1 MFSNGRISCS
11 DFFGDQQ
18 NMDNSA
24 YVPNHLPPPSLVV
37 FSQSGGLPEALRMQR
52 PFNPQV
58 TDSKDLQVPFSTAAS
73 LGYGLHH
80 MLHLPPQFLHPL
92 DHRLPFGGFRP
103 LGPSAFAPPN
113 KCLKIES
120 GNGPVTS
127 SGLPSIGS
135 LSSISNMFSPSP
147 LSSAGGSAVVS
158 VSGANT
164 SIGGVGG
171 GSNSATV
178 QEIAPQSPAG
188 STCRSP
194 TGLGTGPG
202 SGPSQATPEEED
214 RDANATPGSENTER
228 STPEEGRPY
237 RRPVFGGRCGAEA
250 LGLGLGLSL
259 GPAYRFAL
267 PPGLA
272 AKTTRCLV
280 FDQGKKK
287 FPSDPTCCPACGVTV
302 RPQDLEQHFA
312 QELDRLYK
320 ISSASSR
327 PRGPRSLPPGPSQD
341 HPHGPMHHTPSAVD
355 GTPHGRW
362 ETYKRIK
369 ANRQARIRVKNRKRK
384 ADEPACPVCNERLS
398 GSPEELNQHVERCL
412 SKHNN
417 GNPAGQSNLDD
428 EEVDVE
434 GDAETFEEYE
444 WAGQRRVRATSM
456 LVGGFSA
463 AGLATSSSN
472 RSSTSGNGG
481 PSQQDDEDVDL
492 VVDGDDVAEFGPAQY
507 SEADVVAPRMEGTPR
522 EQKERDALREAV
534 ISPNASNSIHTP
546 HTPEQVGQGMVEV
559 KPEPGTMTPLGHSEQ
574 GEGIPSSPRR
584 DGDTP
589 VIEALRGRIRE
600 LEAEMRGQ
608 PSLKCLICMEQY
620 KKPVTSVC
628 CWHVHCEQCWLHTLG
643 AKKLCPQCNMITS
656 PTDLRRIYM

>member
-1 MFSNGRISCS
+1 MFSDGRISCS
-11 DFFGDQQ
+11 DFFGVQQ

-103 LGPSAFAPPN
+103 LGPSAFAPPS
-113 KCLKIES
+113 KCLKVET

-135 LSSISNMFSPSP
+135 LSSISNMFSPSS

-158 VSGANT
+158 VSGAG
-164 SIGGVGG
+164 SGIGGVGG
-171 GSNSATV
+171 GASTATG

-188 STCRSP
+188 STSRSP
-194 TGLGTGPG
+194 TGPGTGSITNRG
-202 SGPSQATPEEED
+202 TTPEEED

-237 RRPVFGGRCGAEA
+237 RR
-250 LGLGLGLSL
+250 
-259 GPAYRFAL
+259 
-267 PPGLA
+267 
-272 AKTTRCLV
+272 
-280 FDQGKKK
+280 KKK
-287 FPSDPTCCPACGVTV
+287 FPSDPSCCPACGVTV
-302 RPQDLEQHFA
+302 RPQELEQHFA

-320 ISSASSR
+320 VSSSSSR
-327 PRGPRSLPPGPSQD
+327 ARASRSSLPPGHLQD
-341 HPHGPMHHTPSAVD
+341 HPHGPMLHAPSAVD

-384 ADEPACPVCNERLS
+384 ADEPLCPVCSEKLS
-398 GSPEELNQHVERCL
+398 GSTEELNQHVERCL

-417 GNPAGQSNLDD
+417 GNPAGQNNLDE

-463 AGLATSSSN
+463 AGLTTSSSN
-472 RSSTSGNGG
+472 RTGSGNGG
-481 PSQQDDEDVDL
+481 PNQQEDEDVDL
-492 VVDGDDVAEFGPAQY
+492 VVDGDDAAEFGPAQY
-507 SEADVVAPRMEGTPR
+507 SEADVIAPRMEGTPR

-534 ISPNASNSIHTP
+534 ISPNTPNTAHTP
-546 HTPEQVGQGMVEV
+546 QTPDQIGHGLVEV
-559 KPEPGTMTPLGHSEQ
+559 KPEPGTTTPLGQNEQ
-574 GEGIPSSPRR
+574 GEGISSSPRR

-600 LEAEMRGQ
+600 LEAEMRCQ
-608 PSLKCLICMEQY
+608 PFKCLICMEQY

-656 PTDLRRIYM
+656 PSDLRRIYV

>member
-1 MFSNGRISCS
+1 
-11 DFFGDQQ
+11 
-18 NMDNSA
+18 MDNSA

-103 LGPSAFAPPN
+103 LGPSAFAPPS
-113 KCLKIES
+113 KCLKVET

-135 LSSISNMFSPSP
+135 LSNISNMFSPSS
-147 LSSAGGSAVVS
+147 LCSA
-158 VSGANT
+158 
-164 SIGGVGG
+164 GVGG
-171 GSNSATV
+171 GASTASG
-178 QEIAPQSPAG
+178 QDIAPQSPAG
-188 STCRSP
+188 STSRSP
-194 TGLGTGPG
+194 TGPGTGSVTNRG
-202 SGPSQATPEEED
+202 TTPEEED
-214 RDANATPGSENTER
+214 RDTNATPGSENTER

-237 RRPVFGGRCGAEA
+237 RLGPVFGGRCGAEA

-287 FPSDPTCCPACGVTV
+287 FQSDPSCCPACGVTV
-302 RPQDLEQHFA
+302 RPQELEQHFA

-320 ISSASSR
+320 LSTATSR
-327 PRGPRSLPPGPSQD
+327 ARTSRSCLPPGHPPD
-341 HPHGPMHHTPSAVD
+341 HPHGPMLHAPSAVD

-384 ADEPACPVCNERLS
+384 ADEPSCPVCNERLS
-398 GSPEELNQHVERCL
+398 GTPEELNQHVERCL

-417 GNPAGQSNLDD
+417 GNPVGQNNVDD
-428 EEVDVE
+428 EDVDVE

-472 RSSTSGNGG
+472 RSSTGGNGG
-481 PSQQDDEDVDL
+481 SNQQDDEDVDL
-492 VVDGDDVAEFGPAQY
+492 VVDGDDAAEFGPAQY
-507 SEADVVAPRMEGTPR
+507 SEADVIAPRMDGTPR

-546 HTPEQVGQGMVEV
+546 QTPEQVSQGMVEV
-559 KPEPGTMTPLGHSEQ
+559 KPEPGTTTPLGQNEQ
-574 GEGIPSSPRR
+574 GEVIPSSPRR

-608 PSLKCLICMEQY
+608 MFKCLICMEQY
-620 KKPVTSVC
+620 KKPVTSIC

-656 PTDLRRIYM
+656 PSDLRRIYM

>member
-1 MFSNGRISCS
+1 MMRREFSPPSS
-11 DFFGDQQ
+11 P
-18 NMDNSA
+18 MDNSA

-37 FSQSGGLPEALRMQR
+37 FSQAGGLPEALRMQR

-103 LGPSAFAPPN
+103 LVPSAFAPPS
-113 KCLKIES
+113 KCLKVET
-120 GNGPVTS
+120 GNGAVPGNG
-127 SGLPSIGS
+127 GLPSLGS
-135 LSSISNMFSPSP
+135 LSSMSNMFSPTSLP
-147 LSSAGGSAVVS
+147 GAGGGGVVS
-158 VSGANT
+158 VSGAAAVAAAAAAAAA
-164 SIGGVGG
+164 GQEVGG
-171 GSNSATV
+171 
-178 QEIAPQSPAG
+178 PQSPAG
-188 STCRSP
+188 SASRSP
-194 TGLGTGPG
+194 TGTGGTGSVPNRG
-202 SGPSQATPEEED
+202 ATPDEED

-237 RRPVFGGRCGAEA
+237 RLGPVFGGRCGAEA
-250 LGLGLGLSL
+250 LGLGLGLSP

-287 FPSDPTCCPACGVTV
+287 FPSDPSCCPVCGVTV
-302 RPQDLEQHFA
+302 RPQELEQHFT
-312 QELDRLYK
+312 QELDRLCK
-320 ISSASSR
+320 VSAAPSR
-327 PRGPRSLPPGPSQD
+327 PRSSRSALLPSHPQD
-341 HPHGPMHHTPSAVD
+341 HPHGPMLHAPSAAD
-355 GTPHGRW
+355 GTPQGRW

-384 ADEPACPVCNERLS
+384 ADEASCPVCSERLS
-398 GSPEELNQHVERCL
+398 GTPEELNQHVDRCL
-412 SKHNN
+412 NKQNN
-417 GNPAGQSNLDD
+417 GNATGQNANLDE

-434 GDAETFEEYE
+434 GDSETFEEYE

-472 RSSTSGNGG
+472 RSGSGTGG
-481 PSQQDDEDVDL
+481 GGGNQEDEDVDL

-507 SEADVVAPRMEGTPR
+507 SEADVIAPRIDGTPR

-534 ISPNASNSIHTP
+534 MSPNTSHTP
-546 HTPEQVGQGMVEV
+546 QQLTPDGGLTAQGLVDV
-559 KPEPGTMTPLGHSEQ
+559 KPEPGVGTPVGQQNDPDENAS
-574 GEGIPSSPRR
+574 SVSPRR

-589 VIEALRGRIRE
+589 VVEALRGRIRE

-608 PSLKCLICMEQY
+608 LFKCLICMEQY

-656 PTDLRRIYM
+656 PSDLRRIYM

>member
-11 DFFGDQQ
+11 DFFGVQQ

-37 FSQSGGLPEALRMQR
+37 FSQAGGLPEALRMQR

-92 DHRLPFGGFRP
+92 DHRLPFGGFRYD
-103 LGPSAFAPPN
+103 G
-113 KCLKIES
+113 
-120 GNGPVTS
+120 V
-127 SGLPSIGS
+127 
-135 LSSISNMFSPSP
+135 
-147 LSSAGGSAVVS
+147 AVLWLS
-158 VSGANT
+158 VSRFLGRSVA
-164 SIGGVGG
+164 SVGKSVG
-171 GSNSATV
+171 
-178 QEIAPQSPAG
+178 
-188 STCRSP
+188 
-194 TGLGTGPG
+194 
-202 SGPSQATPEEED
+202 
-214 RDANATPGSENTER
+214 
-228 STPEEGRPY
+228 
-237 RRPVFGGRCGAEA
+237 PVFGGRCGAEA

-287 FPSDPTCCPACGVTV
+287 FPSDPSCCPACGVTV
-302 RPQDLEQHFA
+302 RPQELEQHFA

-327 PRGPRSLPPGPSQD
+327 ARASRSSLPPGHPQD
-341 HPHGPMHHTPSAVD
+341 HPHGPMLHAPSTAD

-384 ADEPACPVCNERLS
+384 ADEPSCPVCSERLS
-398 GSPEELNQHVERCL
+398 GTPEELNQHVERCL
-412 SKHNN
+412 NKHNN
-417 GNPAGQSNLDD
+417 GNPAGQNNLDE

-444 WAGQRRVRATSM
+444 WAGQRRVRASSM

-472 RSSTSGNGG
+472 RSSAGGNSGSNH
-481 PSQQDDEDVDL
+481 QEEEDVDL
-492 VVDGDDVAEFGPAQY
+492 VVDGDDAAEFGPAQY
-507 SEADVVAPRMEGTPR
+507 SEADVVAPRMDGTPR

-534 ISPNASNSIHTP
+534 ISPNAPNTP
-546 HTPEQVGQGMVEV
+546 HTPEQIGQGLVEV
-559 KPEPGTMTPLGHSEQ
+559 KPEPGTTTPLGQSEQ
-574 GEGIPSSPRR
+574 DEGVSTSPRR

-608 PSLKCLICMEQY
+608 PFKCLICMEQY

-656 PTDLRRIYM
+656 PSDLRRIYM

>member
-1 MFSNGRISCS
+1 
-11 DFFGDQQ
+11 
-18 NMDNSA
+18 MDNSA

-37 FSQSGGLPEALRMQR
+37 FSQAGGLPEALRMQR

-103 LGPSAFAPPN
+103 LGPSAFAPPS
-113 KCLKIES
+113 KCLKVET
-120 GNGPVTS
+120 GNGPVTG

-135 LSSISNMFSPSP
+135 LSSMSNMFSPSS
-147 LSSAGGSAVVS
+147 LSSASGGAVVS
-158 VSGANT
+158 VSGASA

-171 GSNSATV
+171 VGGVGGGASAAAA
-178 QEIAPQSPAG
+178 QEVAPQSPAG
-188 STCRSP
+188 STSRSP
-194 TGLGTGPG
+194 TGTGTGSVPNRG
-202 SGPSQATPEEED
+202 TTPEDED

-237 RRPVFGGRCGAEA
+237 RLGPVFGGRCGAEA

-287 FPSDPTCCPACGVTV
+287 FPSDPSCCPACGVTV
-302 RPQDLEQHFA
+302 RPQELEQHFA

-327 PRGPRSLPPGPSQD
+327 ARASRSSLPPGHPQD
-341 HPHGPMHHTPSAVD
+341 HPHGPMLHAPSAAD

-384 ADEPACPVCNERLS
+384 ADEPSCPVCSERLS
-398 GSPEELNQHVERCL
+398 GTPEELNQHVERCL
-412 SKHNN
+412 NKHNN
-417 GNPAGQSNLDD
+417 GNPAGQNNLDE

-472 RSSTSGNGG
+472 RSTAGNGG
-481 PSQQDDEDVDL
+481 SNQQEEEDVDL
-492 VVDGDDVAEFGPAQY
+492 VVDGDDAAEFGPAQY
-507 SEADVVAPRMEGTPR
+507 SEADVIAPRMDGTPR

-534 ISPNASNSIHTP
+534 ISPNASNTPHTP
-546 HTPEQVGQGMVEV
+546 HTPEQIGQGLVEV
-559 KPEPGTMTPLGHSEQ
+559 KPEPGTATPLGQNEQ
-574 GEGIPSSPRR
+574 DESASTSPRR

-608 PSLKCLICMEQY
+608 PFKCLICMEQY

-656 PTDLRRIYM
+656 PSDLRRIYM